1 MEVVM
6 AKENIVM
13 ANEQERRKHKRY
25 RVKNGALALIDNIP
39 GTIVDISKSG
49 LAINYTVFGKE
60 PVEQLRLDI
69 FLSSDDFYLQDIPA
83 RLVSAKDRGGSQ
95 STFGSI
101 QVKRYSLQFG
111 EMTEEQESNLK
122 YFILHNTIAEG

>member
-1 MEVVM
+1 MEVVLSG
-6 AKENIVM
+6 ETNVM
-13 ANEQERRKHKRY
+13 NDEEDRRKHKRY

-39 GTIVDISKSG
+39 GTIVDISNTG

-60 PVEQLRLDI
+60 PVDNLRLDI

-83 RLVSAKDRGGSQ
+83 TLVAAREKSSSK

-101 QVKRYSLQFG
+101 QVKRYGLQFG
-111 EMTEEQESNLK
+111 EMTEEQESNLR
-122 YFILHNTIAEG
+122 YFILHNTVAEG

>member
-1 MEVVM
+1 MVVAM
-6 AKENIVM
+6 SGENIVM
-13 ANEQERRKHKRY
+13 GDEQERRKHKRY

-49 LAINYTVFGKE
+49 LSINYTVFGKE
-60 PVEQLRLDI
+60 PVENLRLDI

-83 RLVSAKDRGGSQ
+83 RLVASQDKSGSK

-101 QVKRYSLQFG
+101 QVKRYGLQFG
-111 EMTEEQESNLK
+111 EMTEEQQSNLR
-122 YFILHNTIAEG
+122 YFILHNTVAEG

>member
-1 MEVVM
+1 MEAVM
-6 AKENIVM
+6 SEENIVM
-13 ANEQERRKHKRY
+13 SDEQERRKHKRY

-39 GTIVDISKSG
+39 GTIVDISNSG
-49 LAINYTVFGKE
+49 LALNYTVFGKE
-60 PVEQLRLDI
+60 PVENLRLDI

-83 RLVSAKDRGGSQ
+83 RLVVSKNKGGSQ

-101 QVKRYSLQFG
+101 QVKRYGLQFG
-111 EMTEEQESNLK
+111 EMTEEQESNLR